1 MSQASRHGMHRAL
14 DSVSQPQQ
22 YSSYVELVLTQRE
35 RMSTSAGRTLDLLS
49 LVATSDRPL
58 GLMNLVEMS
67 GMDKSTTS
75 RLLNFLVNRGYLM
88 RDPLTKRYEVGAAL
102 VAFAAA
108 ALNRSELRT
117 TADHLLRLCTLTG
130 ETTSL
135 HLRVGTERICI
146 DGAESPQP
154 VRRVLSIGERVPLYL
169 SPTGKVILAFLAPA
183 DAQPA
188 LAAARAAGIDMPA
201 LEATLARIRTER
213 YMAAIGDRT
222 PGVAAVS
229 VPLSDRNGNP
239 VASLTIAGPGDRWT
253 MARMLEF
260 LPQLKAAAALISP
273 RFGVTAA

>member
-1 MSQASRHGMHRAL
+1 
-14 DSVSQPQQ
+14 V
-22 YSSYVELVLTQRE
+22 
-35 RMSTSAGRTLDLLS
+35 STSAGRTLDLLS

-58 GLMNLVEMS
+58 GLMELVEMS

-75 RLLNFLVNRGYLM
+75 RLLGFLVDRGYLL

-108 ALNRSELRT
+108 SLNRSELRAS
-117 TADHLLRLCTLTG
+117 TADHLRRLCTVTG

-146 DGAESPQP
+146 DGAESSQP
-154 VRRVLSIGERVPLYL
+154 VRRVLSIGEQVPLYL

-183 DAQPA
+183 EAQPA
-188 LAAARAAGIDMPA
+188 LDAARAAGIDMVA
-201 LEATLARIRTER
+201 LKATLAQIRTER

-222 PGVAAVS
+222 LGVAAVS
-229 VPLSDRNGNP
+229 VPLSDRNGAP
-239 VASLTIAGPGDRWT
+239 VASMTIAGPGERWT

-260 LPQLKAAAALISP
+260 LPQLREAAELISP
-273 RFGVTAA
+273 RFGVTAARIVTVA